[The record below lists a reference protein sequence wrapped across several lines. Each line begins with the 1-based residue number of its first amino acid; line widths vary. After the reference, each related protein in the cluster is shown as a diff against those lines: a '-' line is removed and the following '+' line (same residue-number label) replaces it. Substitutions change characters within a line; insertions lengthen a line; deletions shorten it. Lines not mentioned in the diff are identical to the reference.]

1 MMKNLIKQIL
11 LGILL
16 GAILMPATTQAQ
28 FTVFDPAQYA
38 LQIERQLEEA
48 SRWLE
53 RVKQYTDQINKMV
66 EQITTMKGVLTQAEK
81 LVLHNANLTRT
92 MAQIG
97 QTVRDVF
104 ALKRAM
110 ETMVISRLNM
120 VKSIK
125 SRLASGIFDPEA
137 DLRDF
142 EDYLRNSI
150 GRTAQDKIATMN
162 RIAMFDATLARLY
175 HDLQTAE
182 ARQAGTAL
190 QMKQAKEKLETE
202 LAKPQTEQC
211 ATCLSDLKLEIATC
225 EKMIADLDTHISNL
239 STQIEERV
247 KRYNLTMEERVRIAN
262 RVRAT
267 DEAWDN
273 LNIVKDG
280 IFEAIQRG
288 GIPSPSPSPRP

>member
-1 MMKNLIKQIL
+1 MKNVIKRIL

-16 GAILMPATTQAQ
+16 GAILAPATTQAQ
-28 FTVFDPAQYA
+28 FTVFDPAQYS
-38 LQIERQLEEA
+38 LQIERQIEEA
-48 SRWLE
+48 NRWLE
-53 RVKQYTDQINKMV
+53 RVKHYTDEINKMV

-97 QTVRDVF
+97 QTIRDVF

-120 VKSIK
+120 IKSIK
-125 SRLASGIFDPEA
+125 SRLASGIFDPQA

-150 GRTAQDKIATMN
+150 GRTEQDKIATMN

-182 ARQAGTAL
+182 ARQAGAAL
-190 QMKQAKEKLETE
+190 EMKQAKEKIEDE
-202 LAKPQTEQC
+202 FDKPDTEQC
-211 ATCLSDLKLEIATC
+211 GSCISDLKLEIASC
-225 EKMIADLDTHISNL
+225 EKMIADLDTQISNL
-239 STQIEERV
+239 STQIEDRV
-247 KRYNLTMEERVRIAN
+247 KLYNLTMEERVRIAN
-262 RVRAT
+262 RVKAT
-267 DEAWDN
+267 DEAWDQ
-273 LNIVKDG
+273 LSIVKDG
-280 IFEAIQRG
+280 IFQAIERG
-288 GIPSPSPSPRP
+288 GVPQPSPSPQP

>member
-1 MMKNLIKQIL
+1 MMKKLCKQLL
-11 LGILL
+11 LGILV
-16 GAILMPATTQAQ
+16 GVILWPSTTQAQ
-28 FTVFDPAQYA
+28 WTVFDPAQYS
-38 LQIERQLEEA
+38 LQIERQIEEA
-48 SRWLE
+48 NRWLE
-53 RVKQYTDQINKMV
+53 RVKHYSEEINKLA
-66 EQITTMKGVLTQAEK
+66 EQLSTMKGVLGQAEK
-81 LVLHNANLTRT
+81 LVLHNDNLTRT

-104 ALKRAM
+104 ALKRAI

-120 VKSIK
+120 IKSIK
-125 SRLASGIFDPEA
+125 TRLMSGIFDPEA

-150 GRTAQDKIATMN
+150 GRQEQDKIATMN

-182 ARQAGTAL
+182 ARQAGAA
-190 QMKQAKEKLETE
+190 QEMKQAKDKLDAE

-211 ATCLSDLKLEIATC
+211 AHCISDLKLEIASC
-225 EKMIADLDTHISNL
+225 EKMIADLDTQITNL
-239 STQIEERV
+239 STQIEDRV
-247 KRYNLTMEERVRIAN
+247 KLYNLTMEERVRIAN

-267 DEAWDN
+267 DEAWNN

-288 GIPSPSPSPRP
+288 GVPPPSP

>member
-1 MMKNLIKQIL
+1 MKDVIKRML

-16 GAILMPATTQAQ
+16 GMILTPATTQAQ
-28 FTVFDPAQYA
+28 WTVFDPAQYS
-38 LQIERQLEEA
+38 LQIERQIEEA
-48 SRWLE
+48 NRWLE
-53 RVKQYTDQINKMV
+53 RVKHYTDEINKMV

-120 VKSIK
+120 IKSIK
-125 SRLASGIFDPEA
+125 TRLASGIFDPQA

-142 EDYLRNSI
+142 EDDLRNSI
-150 GRTAQDKIATMN
+150 GRTEQDKIATMN

-182 ARQAGTAL
+182 ARQPGAAPTNNHN
-190 QMKQAKEKLETE
+190 K
-202 LAKPQTEQC
+202 
-211 ATCLSDLKLEIATC
+211 S
-225 EKMIADLDTHISNL
+225 
-239 STQIEERV
+239 
-247 KRYNLTMEERVRIAN
+247 TMEAQTPEP
-262 RVRAT
+262 
-267 DEAWDN
+267 
-273 LNIVKDG
+273 
-280 IFEAIQRG
+280 
-288 GIPSPSPSPRP
+288 PSEHTTT

>member
-1 MMKNLIKQIL
+1 MKNVIKHLL

-16 GAILMPATTQAQ
+16 GAILAPATTEAQ
-28 FTVFDPAQYA
+28 WTVFDPAQYS
-38 LQIERQLEEA
+38 LQIERQIEEA
-48 SRWLE
+48 NRWLE
-53 RVKQYTDQINKMV
+53 RVKHYTDEINKMV
-66 EQITTMKGVLTQAEK
+66 EQITTMKGVLTQTEK

-97 QTVRDVF
+97 QTIRDVF

-120 VKSIK
+120 IKSIR
-125 SRLASGIFDPEA
+125 SRLANGIFDPQA
-137 DLRDF
+137 DLRAF

-150 GRTAQDKIATMN
+150 GRTEQDKIATMN

-182 ARQAGTAL
+182 ARQAGAAL
-190 QMKQAKEKLETE
+190 EMKQAKDKLEAE
-202 LAKPQTEQC
+202 LAKPDTEQC
-211 ATCLSDLKLEIATC
+211 ASCISDLKLEIASC
-225 EKMIADLDTHISNL
+225 EKMIADLDTQVSNL

-247 KRYNLTMEERVRIAN
+247 KLYNLTMEERVRIAN

-288 GIPSPSPSPRP
+288 GVPQPSPSPQP

>member
-1 MMKNLIKQIL
+1 MKNVIKRIL

-16 GAILMPATTQAQ
+16 GAILAPASTQAQ

-66 EQITTMKGVLTQAEK
+66 EQITTMKGVLSQAEK

-120 VKSIK
+120 IRSIK

-182 ARQAGTAL
+182 ARQAGAAL
-190 QMKQAKEKLETE
+190 EMKQAEDKLEAE

-211 ATCLSDLKLEIATC
+211 ASCISDLRLQIAFC
-225 EKMIADLDTHISNL
+225 EKMIADLDTQISNL
-239 STQIEERV
+239 STQIEDRV
-247 KRYNLTMEERVRIAN
+247 KLYNLRMEERVRIAN
-262 RVRAT
+262 RVKAT
-267 DEAWDN
+267 DEAWDQ
-273 LNIVKDG
+273 LSIVKDG
-280 IFEAIQRG
+280 IFQAIERG
-288 GIPSPSPSPRP
+288 GVPSPSPR

>member
-1 MMKNLIKQIL
+1 MKNVIKRVL

-16 GAILMPATTQAQ
+16 GAILTPATIQAQ

-38 LQIERQLEEA
+38 LQIERQIEEA
-48 SRWLE
+48 NRWLE
-53 RVKQYTDQINKMV
+53 RVKQYSDEINKMV

-120 VKSIK
+120 IKSIK
-125 SRLASGIFDPEA
+125 TRLASGIFDPQA

-150 GRTAQDKIATMN
+150 GRTEQDKIATMN

-182 ARQAGTAL
+182 ARQAGAAL
-190 QMKQAKEKLETE
+190 EMKQAKNKLEAE

-211 ATCLSDLKLEIATC
+211 ASCISDLKLEIATC
-225 EKMIADLDTHISNL
+225 EKMIADLDTQISNL
-239 STQIEERV
+239 STQIEDRV
-247 KRYNLTMEERVRIAN
+247 KLYNLTMEERVRIAN
-262 RVRAT
+262 RVKAT
-267 DEAWDN
+267 DEAWDQ
-273 LNIVKDG
+273 LSIVKDG
-280 IFEAIQRG
+280 IFEAIERG
-288 GIPSPSPSPRP
+288 GVPSPSPR

>member
-1 MMKNLIKQIL
+1 MKSVLKHVL

-16 GAILMPATTQAQ
+16 GAILSPATAQAQ
-28 FTVFDPAQYA
+28 WTVFDPAQYS
-38 LQIERQLEEA
+38 LQIERQIEEA
-48 SRWLE
+48 NRWLE
-53 RVKQYTDQINKMV
+53 RVKHYTDEINKMI
-66 EQITTMKGVLTQAEK
+66 EQITTMKVVLTQAEK

-120 VKSIK
+120 IKSIK
-125 SRLASGIFDPEA
+125 TRLASGIFDPQA

-150 GRTAQDKIATMN
+150 GRTEQDKIAKMN

-182 ARQAGTAL
+182 ARQAGAAL
-190 QMKQAKEKLETE
+190 EMKQAKDKLEAE
-202 LAKPQTEQC
+202 LSKPQDEQC
-211 ATCLSDLKLEIATC
+211 AHCISDLKLEIASC
-225 EKMIADLDTHISNL
+225 EKMIADLDTQISNL
-239 STQIEERV
+239 STQIEDRV

-262 RVRAT
+262 QVKAT
-267 DEAWDN
+267 DEAGDN

-280 IFEAIQRG
+280 IFEAIQQG
-288 GIPSPSPSPRP
+288 GVPAPSPSPRP

>member
-1 MMKNLIKQIL
+1 MKNAIKQIL

-16 GAILMPATTQAQ
+16 GAILSPATIQAQ
-28 FTVFDPAQYA
+28 WTVFDPAQYS
-38 LQIERQLEEA
+38 LQIQRQIEEA
-48 SRWLE
+48 TRWLE
-53 RVKQYTDQINKMV
+53 RVKQYSEQINKMM
-66 EQITTMKGVLTQAEK
+66 EQISTMKGVLSQTER

-110 ETMVISRLNM
+110 ETMVITRLRM
-120 VKSIK
+120 IRSIK
-125 SRLASGIFDPEA
+125 MRLMNGIFDPDA
-137 DLRDF
+137 DARDF
-142 EDYLRNSI
+142 EEYLRDSI
-150 GRTAQDKIATMN
+150 GRTAADKIATMN

-182 ARQAGTAL
+182 ARQAGAAQQL
-190 QMKQAKEKLETE
+190 KQAKEKLDAE

-211 ATCLSDLKLEIATC
+211 ATCVSDLKLEIASC
-225 EKMIADLDTHISNL
+225 EKMIADLDAQISTL

-262 RVRAT
+262 RVKAT
-267 DEAWDN
+267 DEAWN
-273 LNIVKDG
+273 SLSIVKDS
-280 IFEAIQRG
+280 IFAAIERG
-288 GIPSPSPSPRP
+288 GVPAVSPRQP